1 VRRSRRRFWNGEPAA
16 LATLHD
22 TLDVLTRLMA
32 PLMPFVTE
40 RVWQD
45 VVRPVDAGAAESVHM
60 ASWPSFD
67 GSLVVDGLDAS
78 VQQARRVVELGRSA
92 RAEAK
97 VRTRQPLRRVLVGS
111 GAWAA
116 LSDDLRAEVA
126 AELNVGSVDSLA
138 DVGGGLVDHSA
149 KANFRA
155 LGKRFGK
162 QTPMVAAA
170 IAGADAAELAASLRD
185 QGRAVVVVDG
195 AETEVL
201 SDEVIVSERPRE
213 GWSVVNEQGETVALD
228 LELTP
233 ELVRAGLAREA
244 IRLVQEARK
253 ASGFEVSDR
262 IDLWW
267 QASGELAEALAEH
280 TGLIADE
287 VLATSVTGQAPPDDA
302 LTAHSDEELGLTLWL
317 RRHPADP

>member
-1 VRRSRRRFWNGEPAA
+1 
-16 LATLHD
+16 
-22 TLDVLTRLMA
+22 MA
-32 PLMPFVTE
+32 PLTPFVTE

-67 GSLVVDGLDAS
+67 QSLVVEGLDAS

-111 GAWAA
+111 GAWSA

-138 DVGGGLVDHSA
+138 DVGGDLVDHEA
-149 KANFRA
+149 KASFRA

-162 QTPMVAAA
+162 QTPAVAAA
-170 IAGADAAELAASLRD
+170 IAAADAAGLAESLRSD
-185 QGRAVVVVDG
+185 GRAVLMVDG
-195 AETEVL
+195 TETDVL
-201 SDEVIVSERPRE
+201 ADEVIVSERPRE

-253 ASGFEVSDR
+253 ASGFDVSDR
-262 IDLWW
+262 IELWW

-280 TGLIADE
+280 TGLLAEE
-287 VLATSVTGQAPPDDA
+287 VLATAITGQAPPDTS
-302 LTAHSDEELGLTLWL
+302 LPAHEDEELGLTLWL
-317 RRHPADP
+317 RRHLSVRP

>member
-1 VRRSRRRFWNGEPAA
+1 
-16 LATLHD
+16 
-22 TLDVLTRLMA
+22 
-32 PLMPFVTE
+32 
-40 RVWQD
+40 
-45 VVRPVDAGAAESVHM
+45 
-60 ASWPSFD
+60 
-67 GSLVVDGLDAS
+67 
-78 VQQARRVVELGRSA
+78 
-92 RAEAK
+92 
-97 VRTRQPLRRVLVGS
+97 
-111 GAWAA
+111 
-116 LSDDLRAEVA
+116 
-126 AELNVGSVDSLA
+126 
-138 DVGGGLVDHSA
+138 
-149 KANFRA
+149 
-155 LGKRFGK
+155 
-162 QTPMVAAA
+162 
-170 IAGADAAELAASLRD
+170 
-185 QGRAVVVVDG
+185 VVDG

-253 ASGFEVSDR
+253 TSGFEVSDR

-302 LTAHSDEELGLTLWL
+302 LHGAL
-317 RRHPADP
+317 RRGAGPHTLAPPPPRGS